1 MGLYGLKASIEYPSS
16 LKKKKKK
23 KKKKKEKNKL
33 KSHRGLVLKK
43 YSNLVDSNL
52 KLKCPSDTGRLE
64 EISKD
69 EICINQFL

>member
-23 KKKKKEKNKL
+23 KQKEKKKL